1 MPFLFLTNF
10 FSHSGSG
17 NFFYCS
23 STNQAIPSSLQCNG
37 YADCPYA
44 EDEMDCG
51 NSNLVDENN
60 AVGKCTLGD
69 FTLIFTSLAIRGE

>member
-1 MPFLFLTNF
+1 M
-10 FSHSGSG
+10 
-17 NFFYCS
+17 
-23 STNQAIPSSLQCNG
+23 QCNG

-51 NSNLVDENN
+51 NSNSVDETN